1 MVALRDDTI
10 ALPLG
15 IGIGVLFE
23 RWVGSPLT
31 EAIRE
36 RRKTGGELGPSAELI
51 RHVSLNWTSTKPMTR
66 PRSRANTPGTALECA
81 SARALLSPPPGLP
94 LHPIAADVGQT
105 IVGMACR
112 VPDPTAI
119 EIILGGVSRTA
130 TVEEAEIRSSM
141 RHLFAGRTAAVQFK
155 DELE

>member
-66 PRSRANTPGTALECA
+66 PKVARKHAGHGPRVRFRESTPF
-81 SARALLSPPPGLP
+81 SPPGLP

-119 EIILGGVSRTA
+119 EIILGGVMSR
-130 TVEEAEIRSSM
+130 S
-141 RHLFAGRTAAVQFK
+141 LPQQ
-155 DELE
+155 